1 MAQQHQGATN
11 ASAGRQALPC
21 RAYIMNS
28 VHPSC
33 KRAPCVEST
42 KAQSK
47 AARPHALT
55 AWVWYGMRSSG
66 GPRNLWSAMMPLA
79 SRAVPVSDSSWHGM
93 GFEAE
98 AEAERA
104 FIMEYY
110 DLLYVHPGRHS
121 PLCLPSASETT
132 VSATRWPLVLPVRR
146 F

>member
-1 MAQQHQGATN
+1 
-11 ASAGRQALPC
+11 
-21 RAYIMNS
+21 
-28 VHPSC
+28 
-33 KRAPCVEST
+33 
-42 KAQSK
+42 
-47 AARPHALT
+47 
-55 AWVWYGMRSSG
+55 
-66 GPRNLWSAMMPLA
+66 MMPLA

-98 AEAERA
+98 AEAEAEAKRA

-146 F
+146 ILIAC